1 MQPLAFLDEFRHF
14 DGGCVRFVGHDGK
27 RKVLCGITASA
38 LKEHDAHLPRHGL
51 LPAELFL
58 ESFDRHQIA
67 IHDAARRKYA
77 AGHCE
82 PEGELL
88 VILHRHDL
96 R

>member
-1 MQPLAFLDEFRHF
+1 MKERARALIDEFVTAWNTGALPPSLAVV
-14 DGGCVRFVGHDGK
+14 DG
-27 RKVLCGITASA
+27 AA
-38 LKEHDAHLPRHGL
+38 LARRYK